1 MDFKGVETFSKTND
15 VKEKQT
21 SELKAGLEVVAQKIE
36 ILTSMMANGGIS
48 VNLDGQRVTAAL
60 ATTNLKSGG
69 FGQATTRG

>member
-1 MDFKGVETFSKTND
+1 MS
-15 VKEKQT
+15 
-21 SELKAGLEVVAQKIE
+21 
-36 ILTSMMANGGIS
+36 NGGIS